1 MKKIIAF
8 AATALVLGA
17 TVVGSQLAFA
27 ASTPAQRCSA
37 LEQQFDKAAPGHKMV
52 KNYTE
57 ATKLRADG
65 GTACAQHKETDG
77 VKKLEDALGILGVKP
92 AKS

>member
-1 MKKIIAF
+1 MKKIIAI

-17 TVVGSQLAFA
+17 PIVGSQIASA
-27 ASTPAQRCSA
+27 ASSPAQRCTA
-37 LEQQFDKAAPGHKMV
+37 LEQQFDKAAPDHKMV
-52 KNYTE
+52 KNYSE

-65 GTACAQHKETDG
+65 GTACTQHKETDG
-77 VKKLEDALGILGVKP
+77 IKKLEDALGILGVKP